1 MKDIIFR
8 ITALILLV
16 GGSLLFE
23 RFQEK
28 IEDDTWLIV
37 LAKIIIAFTL
47 LVAFIMILKWAAG
60 LSHIEWTGN

>member
-37 LAKIIIAFTL
+37 VAKIIIAFTL

-60 LSHIEWTGN
+60 LSHIEWKGN

>member
-1 MKDIIFR
+1 MKEIIFR